1 MSQTSNKSLIK
12 ELETIRQSLDEI
24 LENAEIP
31 TLDDIIDQAALGQKS
46 LDGINPDNPF
56 LSSDSLSELI
66 KIRNEAVARLQ
77 ESKQAANANK
87 PSITSASSASTT
99 SAQSPSQ
106 TPTGAAQEAEPLI
119 PNEQSAE
126 AVTLSADADQLIAH
140 MDSCFRS
147 WKNQLVRKYVKKFE
161 QELNSQL
168 EHDFQLFVQ
177 EQLKQHQLT
186 ETDQLL
192 NRRKPPSK

>member
-77 ESKQAANANK
+77 ESKQAANTNK
-87 PSITSASSASTT
+87 PSITGASSASTT
-99 SAQSPSQ
+99 SAQSPA
-106 TPTGAAQEAEPLI
+106 GAAQEAEPLI
-119 PNEQSAE
+119 PAEQSAE